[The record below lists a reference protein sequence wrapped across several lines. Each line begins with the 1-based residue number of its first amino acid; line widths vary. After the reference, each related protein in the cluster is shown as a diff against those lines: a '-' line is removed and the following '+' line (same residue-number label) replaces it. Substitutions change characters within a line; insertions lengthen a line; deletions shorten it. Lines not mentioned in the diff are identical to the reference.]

1 MKHYKTIGP
10 ALLTTHIY
18 WNDIEIIIDRFVYA
32 LSHGAWI
39 AISYWMLLGRERAAQ
54 DPPWKKQHAASSLSF
69 SHYHWTQIKMKFGS
83 VPSKKTPAWSVWV
96 LGNGSPGS
104 HPGSQQ
110 PFGHPIKILFH
121 IYFLSSYMHMLH
133 VVFIYTLI
141 QAGQEHCLSDVVWR
155 HSWYSSSWIGQH
167 HALPLRINAICY
179 TWHGLSRSGSDALQG
194 CFELD
199 WKIIPPV

>member
-1 MKHYKTIGP
+1 MNCHQLLNVARARESCARSTLKKT
-10 ALLTTHIY
+10 TCC
-18 WNDIEIIIDRFVYA
+18 IISVIFSLPLDTNQNEV
-32 LSHGAWI
+32 
-39 AISYWMLLGRERAAQ
+39 
-54 DPPWKKQHAASSLSF
+54 WKCS
-69 SHYHWTQIKMKFGS
+69 I
-83 VPSKKTPAWSVWV
+83 KTPAWSVWV